1 MKTAA
6 PGSGPGAAEG
16 AEKGLDISIP
26 SSTSTPPPQDTLI
39 SIGEAARRILVRSAW
54 RSRKPSRLLVAGAMR
69 RYRCRRFIKE

>member
-6 PGSGPGAAEG
+6 LGSGPGAAEG
-16 AEKGLDISIP
+16 AEEVLEISTL

-54 RSRKPSRLLVAGAMR
+54 GSRKPSRLLVAGAVQDGGHDG
-69 RYRCRRFIKE
+69 